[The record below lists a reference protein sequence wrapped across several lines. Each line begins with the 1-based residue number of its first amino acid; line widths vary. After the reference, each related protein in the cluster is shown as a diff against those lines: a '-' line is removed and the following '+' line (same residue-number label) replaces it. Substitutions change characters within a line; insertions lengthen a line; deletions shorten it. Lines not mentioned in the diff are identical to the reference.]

1 MDADNDSGGAIGA
14 GLFVGTGGAFQTGGP
29 AAVFL
34 GFIIIGLNMYV
45 IMVIE
50 DDHSNSKQ
58 LPHDASSC

>member
-1 MDADNDSGGAIGA
+1 MYYMDADNDSGGAIGA

-45 IMVIE
+45 TKGSWI
-50 DDHSNSKQ
+50 S
-58 LPHDASSC
+58 AF